1 MVTHLGK
8 TDEPTTV
15 ALNWNRLPKS
25 VEEPLLRRA
34 LGSADI
40 YQLTRQHRYGILVV
54 TERRDGTI
62 VSQTY
67 SSLASAG
74 RKLDRARERG
84 LVARAVLV
92 ELRAVA
98 DAAMVLGDHL

>member
-1 MVTHLGK
+1 MDIIARSGSPAQAH
-8 TDEPTTV
+8 DAAP
-15 ALNWNRLPKS
+15 S
-25 VEEPLLRRA
+25 RRGLA
-34 LGSADI
+34 AADI
-40 YQLTRQHRYGILVV
+40 YQLTRQHRYGVLVV

-74 RKLDRARERG
+74 RKLDRVRERG

-98 DAAMVLGDHL
+98 DAAIVLGDA

>member
-1 MVTHLGK
+1 MVTHLGNPGVL
-8 TDEPTTV
+8 DNGAPG
-15 ALNWNRLPKS
+15 
-25 VEEPLLRRA
+25 RRGLA
-34 LGSADI
+34 AADI
-40 YQLTRQHRYGILVV
+40 YQLTRRHRYGVLVV

-74 RKLDRARERG
+74 RKLDRVRERG

-98 DAAMVLGDHL
+98 DAATVLGDAL